1 MSSRKYIQAFGAG
14 DTVRFPAGRYFF
26 VDSAPSGGLT
36 ITTEGTPSAPASWV
50 NIGAGSKF
58 GPLPEGMGWRYL
70 VVTSAGAQ
78 TIAITISD
86 DGIFEVAANVTVAGT
101 VATSSAPASTTTN
114 TAPVDAVTAAET
126 ALLAANTARRGVWI
140 TADPLNAEGVTTA
153 TKGALIRAQ
162 SGGNAID
169 DIQPGVGKFFPVT
182 HGLWV
187 RNDSGSTNRFYVRE
201 EIP

>member
-1 MSSRKYIQAFGAG
+1 VSSRKYVQAFGAG
-14 DTVRFPAGRYFF
+14 DTVRFPSGRYFF
-26 VDSAPSGGLT
+26 VDSAPSGALT
-36 ITTEGTPSAPASWV
+36 ITTEGTPSAPAQFA

-58 GPLPEGMGWRYL
+58 GPLPEGQGWRYL

-101 VATSSAPASTTTN
+101 VSVQPVPAATTTN

-126 ALLAANTARRGVWI
+126 LLIAANTSRRRVQI
-140 TADPLNAEGVTTA
+140 AADSGNADGGTTVDH
-153 TKGALIRAQ
+153 GGLIRAQ
-162 SGGNAID
+162 SGGQAID
-169 DIQPGVGKFFPVT
+169 ELQPGTAKWFDVT